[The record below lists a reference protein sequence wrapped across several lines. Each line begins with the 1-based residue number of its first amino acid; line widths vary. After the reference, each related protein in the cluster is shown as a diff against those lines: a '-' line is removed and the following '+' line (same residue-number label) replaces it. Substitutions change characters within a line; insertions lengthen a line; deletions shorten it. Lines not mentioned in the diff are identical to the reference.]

1 MDETRH
7 LMTNF
12 IKKNLCDYEYEF
24 KSKNHIRLLESN
36 ETIFMIIMSCSF
48 RVRAGYYYPRRLKV
62 LMLASKQD
70 ALL

>member
-1 MDETRH
+1 MRKEVHLVPTLQLCFASNKNEVSLMDETRH

-36 ETIFMIIMSCSF
+36 ETIFMFSQ
-48 RVRAGYYYPRRLKV
+48 L
-62 LMLASKQD
+62 
-70 ALL
+70 